1 MLFANGKLYKRVP
14 LTVTNSA
21 GFLLDSMF
29 DFAERMNDLRLTD
42 EEMALFSAIVIIAA
56 GETGVFIGYE
66 MLSLK
71 VWFSGFGRW

>member
-14 LTVTNSA
+14 VTVTNSA

-29 DFAERMNDLRLTD
+29 DFAERMNELRLTD

-56 GETGVFIGYE
+56 GGWSFFVIY
-66 MLSLK
+66 
-71 VWFSGFGRW
+71 